1 MCIWLCGS
9 QQVFARKTQFHSW
22 CLVTQPSV
30 NVFISVPS
38 GLSTP
43 HSSAI
48 ITTPTC
54 GLSEARLDLCKLG
67 NSVRK
72 YFHQGLASSTQR
84 SYDSAKARFINF
96 CSSAGS
102 YPLSLSEHLLC
113 FYVSFLA
120 DNGLAHSSI
129 KCYLSAARH
138 LQISHGF
145 PDPNIG
151 DMPRLKQTLRGIKS
165 FQAKQGR
172 QPRPHLPITPAI
184 LRSIRDVW
192 SKSSPTHD
200 QIMLWA
206 AFTLA
211 FFGFLRSGEICSPSD
226 KAYDPSAHLSFSDV
240 ANQRSTKPVYHA
252 RSFEDIEDRPFQK
265 GSGCLPR
272 PYTQWALPYLRHVG
286 LPGRPRWR
294 RGPALPVPEW
304 VTPDSWPSCSKTSR
318 GIVSNGCSPDW
329 LLWSQFPY
337 RRRNN
342 GSSKRHIRL
351 NDSTAQAV
359 GVLSL
364 PALH

>member
-1 MCIWLCGS
+1 MGPLRAG
-9 QQVFARKTQFHSW
+9 KTVRALSDNMAVVHIINSKQSRNADVMHLIRCLTLIECAYDFVVVSKHLAGKQNW
-22 CLVTQPSV
+22 CVVTQPSV

-138 LQISHGF
+138 LYT
-145 PDPNIG
+145 N
-151 DMPRLKQTLRGIKS
+151 
-165 FQAKQGR
+165 
-172 QPRPHLPITPAI
+172 
-184 LRSIRDVW
+184 
-192 SKSSPTHD
+192 
-200 QIMLWA
+200 
-206 AFTLA
+206 
-211 FFGFLRSGEICSPSD
+211 
-226 KAYDPSAHLSFSDV
+226 LS
-240 ANQRSTKPVYHA
+240 
-252 RSFEDIEDRPFQK
+252 
-265 GSGCLPR
+265 
-272 PYTQWALPYLRHVG
+272 
-286 LPGRPRWR
+286 
-294 RGPALPVPEW
+294 W
-304 VTPDSWPSCSKTSR
+304 VS
-318 GIVSNGCSPDW
+318 
-329 LLWSQFPY
+329 WSQH
-337 RRRNN
+337 RWHA
-342 GSSKRHIRL
+342 SS
-351 NDSTAQAV
+351 
-359 GVLSL
+359 
-364 PALH
+364 